1 MGRVYEREIKM
12 RIGIS
17 GAQSVGKTTL
27 LNALRSE
34 ACFTDYKFC
43 TEVTRRVKS
52 YGLVINENGDDTTQ
66 RLIMQEH
73 VINVFMNN
81 KMITDRTA
89 LDGLVYTQYLV
100 ENKKATEKAYEYALK
115 IFKKV
120 QPQYDIQFYIQPEF
134 EIENDGV
141 RSIDKFFRDRI
152 VTIFKQ
158 SIDMY
163 GVPIIVLSGSVRE
176 RVEQVIEAVNKKE
189 TEYIVE
195 MERACD
201 Y

>member
-1 MGRVYEREIKM
+1 M

-34 ACFTDYKFC
+34 KQLIDYTFC
-43 TEVTRRVKS
+43 NEVTRRVQG
-52 YGLVINENGDDTTQ
+52 YGLSINENGSDLTQ

-73 VINVFMNN
+73 VVNVFMHY
-81 KMITDRTA
+81 KMITDRTS

-100 ENKKATEKAYEYALK
+100 ESNKATQHALDQAKK
-115 IFKKV
+115 IFEKV
-120 QPQYDIQFYIQPEF
+120 QPRYDIQFYIKPEF

-141 RSIDKFFRDRI
+141 RSVDKFFRDRI
-152 VTIFKQ
+152 VALFDENIWYYK
-158 SIDMY
+158 
-163 GVPIIVLSGSVRE
+163 VPIVLLYGSVRE
-176 RVEQVIEAVNKKE
+176 RVQQFIDECNKKE
-189 TEYIVE
+189 TEYKLE
-195 MERACD
+195 LESNCD